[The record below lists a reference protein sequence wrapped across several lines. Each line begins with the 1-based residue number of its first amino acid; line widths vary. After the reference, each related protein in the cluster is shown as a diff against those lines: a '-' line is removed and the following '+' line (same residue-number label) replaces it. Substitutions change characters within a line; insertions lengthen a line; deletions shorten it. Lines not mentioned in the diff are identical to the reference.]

1 MTTSIAYYTLC
12 IYINTHTAVPY
23 SLMQIA
29 GDLDA
34 LQSALSN
41 NKQPESKVIGAG
53 KCSAL
58 VKLLPNNADLF
69 VSHDT
74 WEEYQGMLR
83 IYKLYDLKFTLTAK
97 VKGECETVSG
107 A

>member
-1 MTTSIAYYTLC
+1 MTTSIVYYALC

-58 VKLLPNNADLF
+58 VKLLPDNADLF

-74 WEEYQGMLR
+74 WDEYTCARCPLMEKAWLSCWSSR
-83 IYKLYDLKFTLTAK
+83 KRRR
-97 VKGECETVSG
+97 
-107 A
+107 